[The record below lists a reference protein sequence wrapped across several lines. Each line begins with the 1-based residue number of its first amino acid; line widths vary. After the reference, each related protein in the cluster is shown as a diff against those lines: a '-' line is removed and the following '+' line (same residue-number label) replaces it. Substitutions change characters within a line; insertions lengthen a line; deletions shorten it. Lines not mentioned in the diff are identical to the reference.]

1 MNQLGPSRSDN
12 GSGRVGQLC
21 LDQGPNS
28 WPDRARHRPDGRRHI
43 WQKWHSLRWRGFG
56 IGGRIPNESTTTAT
70 GMVARDSR
78 SQAGK
83 GLAGDGVELE
93 QSLGTAIFHGRP
105 VVGIGSPDNVEG
117 VGVVRGGNG
126 CRGRLEFGPKVDD
139 FWT

>member
-1 MNQLGPSRSDN
+1 MLDTGQMAGDI
-12 GSGRVGQLC
+12 SGKSGIAYGGEGLE
-21 LDQGPNS
+21 S
-28 WPDRARHRPDGRRHI
+28 
-43 WQKWHSLRWRGFG
+43 
-56 IGGRIPNESTTTAT
+56 IGGRIANESTTTAT
-70 GMVARDSR
+70 GMVAGDGR